1 MAASSGYKPDLCSM
15 RSEIF
20 QFLSDG
26 WGWLPRTPRRL
37 EGTPPVPRLAFFGTT
52 SPCLPGS
59 DDPEHD
65 ESTPAET
72 KISSYRSY
80 GIVITDELQSYKEL
94 EPEILR
100 KSRNI
105 IYLYV

>member
-1 MAASSGYKPDLCSM
+1 MILSYYGWTGYGID
-15 RSEIF
+15 F
-20 QFLSDG
+20 
-26 WGWLPRTPRRL
+26 
-37 EGTPPVPRLAFFGTT
+37 
-52 SPCLPGS
+52 
-59 DDPEHD
+59 PEHD

-100 KSRNI
+100 QKPLILEYQNNPQNPCEFC
-105 IYLYV
+105 VA